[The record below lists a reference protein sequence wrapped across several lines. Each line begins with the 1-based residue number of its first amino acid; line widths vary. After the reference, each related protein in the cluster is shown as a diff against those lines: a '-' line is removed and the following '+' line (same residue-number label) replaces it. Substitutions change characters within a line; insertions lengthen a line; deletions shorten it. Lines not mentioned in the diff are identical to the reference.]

1 MVNWDKPIQ
10 RKDKQY
16 PVRFLGRRK
25 HPTHPIMVIEQLTD
39 DVEIVSFH
47 QENGLWEK
55 DWDNDAGQNIENV
68 PEPRLVS
75 CTNYYPASPTSK
87 KHVHKY
93 DFEDAMRGRDIDVP
107 GYNITVTELDGVYT
121 IKLTAWNMAIAQ
133 GEEL

>member
-1 MVNWDKPIQ
+1 MVNWDKPI
-10 RKDKQY
+10 RKKGGRQ
-16 PVRFLGRRK
+16 PLRFVGRFND
-25 HPTHPIMVIEQLTD
+25 PTHPIILAEEYD
-39 DVEIVSFH
+39 NDVDGRSECIVLCE
-47 QENGLWEK
+47 ENGKSDGWGCVE
-55 DWDNDAGQNIENV
+55 NI